1 MFVRR
6 QRVAAN
12 LDFYLLA
19 AASLLVVLFQAVL
32 PVLSVDYGVLRS
44 FQQSLMVLDVFLVAG
59 SLTLIPRLAETRRIL
74 FASVLALGFFVSST
88 GMITQA
94 LGGYD
99 PQLHLN
105 NSGTYYDTYYVHPEE
120 LAGMAWLTQKDVGT
134 VDANVQSEVETY
146 RYTFTD
152 SKSLL
157 RIDRLNDIYPQLVRQ
172 DSYVFLGYTNVR
184 KQLATVSI
192 DGDLVTYHYP
202 LNFLDANKDLIYDN
216 GGSRVYR

>member
-1 MFVRR
+1 
-6 QRVAAN
+6 
-12 LDFYLLA
+12 
-19 AASLLVVLFQAVL
+19 LFQAVL

-88 GMITQA
+88 GMLTQA